1 MEKPSKH
8 FAVLVVVA
16 FINTGNSSRL
26 FTNYFARQRDYFT
39 LEIVRAFRLFSET
52 ELTATLAPVSRL
64 SAIVG
69 ESADYRGFAHCAQ
82 PPLALIRPPSPA

>member
-1 MEKPSKH
+1 
-8 FAVLVVVA
+8 VVA

-39 LEIVRAFRLFSET
+39 LEIVRAFRLFNET
-52 ELTATLAPVSRL
+52 EPTATLAPVSRL

-69 ESADYRGFAHCAQ
+69 ESADYRGFAHCPQ